1 MGRFNLNITAYLYV
15 PFIAWAVSQFIK
27 FFLALIRGEGNIRYL
42 YASGGMPSVHS
53 ATVCSLTT
61 WALIDG
67 GASSPL
73 FGITAVFAGIVM
85 YDSFGVRRSAG
96 EHAKAI
102 NQLINDLSRN
112 GGLKNANDYREMRE
126 MLGHKPLE
134 VLVGAMLGIVIAI
147 SFGYQKIVNNYP
159 VVFSIP
165 SENAIKILFVISA
178 VAIIA
183 SPLIY
188 ALGSRKFKKNKEAVS
203 KITYLALISLLFGMI
218 VLISSFLAYEGIS
231 TLLSSWAVIVGIFL
245 IWAIV
250 KLVFFLQLL
259 KANAKNKPTADDKRK
274 STWINKAK
282 QKRRKK

>member
-1 MGRFNLNITAYLYV
+1 
-15 PFIAWAVSQFIK
+15 
-27 FFLALIRGEGNIRYL
+27 
-42 YASGGMPSVHS
+42 
-53 ATVCSLTT
+53 
-61 WALIDG
+61 
-67 GASSPL
+67 
-73 FGITAVFAGIVM
+73 
-85 YDSFGVRRSAG
+85 
-96 EHAKAI
+96 
-102 NQLINDLSRN
+102 
-112 GGLKNANDYREMRE
+112 MRE

-165 SENAIKILFVISA
+165 SENAIKILFVISV

-188 ALGSRKFKKNKEAVS
+188 VLGSRKFKKNKEAVS
-203 KITYLALISLLFGMI
+203 KITYLALVSLLFGVI

>member
-1 MGRFNLNITAYLYV
+1 MNITAYLYV
-15 PFIAWAVSQFIK
+15 PFTAWAVSQFIK

-61 WALIDG
+61 WALIEG
-67 GASSPL
+67 GPSSAL

-102 NQLINDLSRN
+102 NRLVSDLSLN
-112 GGLKNANDYREMRE
+112 GGLKNTSDYREMRE

-134 VLVGAMLGIVIAI
+134 VLVGAVLGIIIAVC
-147 SFGYQKIVNNYP
+147 FGYQKIVNTYP
-159 VVFSIP
+159 AIFSIP
-165 SENAIKILFVISA
+165 SEVAIKVLFAISA
-178 VAIIA
+178 IAIVA
-183 SPLIY
+183 SPIIY
-188 ALGSRKFKKNKEAVS
+188 IVGSKKFKKNKEAVS
-203 KITYLALISLLFGMI
+203 QITYLALVSLLFG
-218 VLISSFLAYEGIS
+218 VLILVSSFLAYEEIL
-231 TLLSSWAVIVGIFL
+231 TLLSSWAVIVAIFFA
-245 IWAIV
+245 WAVV
-250 KLVFFLQLL
+250 KVIFVSRLL
-259 KANAKNKPTADDKRK
+259 KINSKNRPSEHDKRK